1 MKKSSYWIRHGL
13 MSKTGS
19 VLVFSAVGI
28 VMLVSFS
35 ALVVDLGFAFV
46 ARNELHN
53 IADGAA
59 LAGTRQLGV
68 IYEAL
73 PYSEQQ
79 TYVMSGADRT
89 AIITAVKAVGSANQ
103 AGSASITINSADVR
117 IGQWNMATKILTE
130 TATHPD
136 AVQVR
141 SRRDSTANGIANGP
155 ITTFLAGIM
164 GFTEMNISAQA
175 TAALTPIG
183 ITEPGELDLP
193 VGISEEWFKANTCNN
208 NIQFYPT
215 NSAIGC
221 AGWSTFEVG
230 PANANRLRNI
240 IQGLDDGTFVTPG
253 VKAGDTFEFIGGNVA
268 SALPDLKQLFL
279 DKGAVNPNTGVFEWK
294 TFVAV
299 YRSTDC
305 SNPSGTI
312 EIIGFATVIITNVLA
327 PPDGQLIQGTV
338 QCQLLE
344 VGRGGGG
351 EFGTVGTLPGLVQ

>member
-1 MKKSSYWIRHGL
+1 MMTKNTYWTRHGL

-73 PYSEQQ
+73 PYSQQQ

-89 AIITAVKAVGSANQ
+89 AIINAINAVGSANR
-103 AGSASITINSADVR
+103 AGDSASITINNADVR
-117 IGQWNMATKILTE
+117 IGQWNMATKSLTV
-130 TATHPD
+130 TPTHPD
-136 AVQVR
+136 AVQVT
-141 SRRDSTANGIANGP
+141 SRRDGTANGP
-155 ITTFLAGIM
+155 ITTFLAGVM
-164 GFTEMNISAQA
+164 GFTNMNISAQA
-175 TAALTPIG
+175 TAALTPISS
-183 ITEPGELDLP
+183 TEPGELDLP
-193 VGISEEWFKANTCNN
+193 VGISEEWFRANNCNN

-221 AGWSTFEVG
+221 AGWNTFEVG

-240 IQGLDDGTFVTPG
+240 LQGLNAGTFQTPG
-253 VKAGDTFEFIGGNVA
+253 VQAGDTFEFIGGNVA
-268 SALPDLKQLFL
+268 SALPDLRQLFL
-279 DKGAVNPNTGVFEWK
+279 NRGAVNPNTGVFEWK

-327 PPDGQLIQGTV
+327 PPAGQLIQGTV

-351 EFGTVGTLPGLVQ
+351 AFGTVGSLPGLVQ

>member
-1 MKKSSYWIRHGL
+1 MRKSSYWIRHGL

-73 PYSEQQ
+73 PPGAQQ
-79 TYVMSGADRT
+79 TYVMSGTDQA
-89 AIITAVKAVGSANQ
+89 AIITAINAVGSANR
-103 AGSASITINSADVR
+103 AGDSASISISSADIS
-117 IGQWNMATKILTE
+117 IGQWNMATKSLAV
-130 TATHPD
+130 TAAHPD
-136 AVQVR
+136 AVRVT
-141 SRRDSTANGIANGP
+141 SRRDGTANGP

-164 GFTEMNISAQA
+164 GFTDMNISAQA
-175 TAALTPIG
+175 TAALTPISN
-183 ITEPGELDLP
+183 TEPGELDLP
-193 VGISEEWFKANTCNN
+193 VGISEAWFNANSCNN

-215 NSAIGC
+215 NSAVGC
-221 AGWSTFEVG
+221 AGWSTFQVG
-230 PANANRLRNI
+230 PANSNSLRNI
-240 IQGLDDGTFVTPG
+240 IQGLTAGTYQTPG
-253 VKAGDTFEFIGGNVA
+253 VTAGQTFEFIGGNVA
-268 SALPDLKQLFL
+268 SALPDLRQLFL
-279 DKGAVNPNTGVFEWK
+279 NKGAVNPNTGVFEWK

-327 PPDGQLIQGTV
+327 PPAGQLIQGTV

>member
-1 MKKSSYWIRHGL
+1 MMTKSSYWTRHRI

-19 VLVFSAVGI
+19 VLVFSAVGLL
-28 VMLVSFS
+28 MLMSFS

-73 PYSEQQ
+73 PYSQQQ

-89 AIITAVKAVGSANQ
+89 AIINAVNAVGSANR
-103 AGSASITINSADVR
+103 AGSASITINSADVS
-117 IGQWNMATKILTE
+117 IGQWNMATKSLTV

-136 AVQVR
+136 AVRVK
-141 SRRDSTANGIANGP
+141 SRRDGTANGP
-155 ITTFLAGIM
+155 ITTFLAGVM
-164 GFTEMNISAQA
+164 GFTVMNISAQA
-175 TAALTPIG
+175 TAALTPIS
-183 ITEPGELDLP
+183 TTLPGELDLP
-193 VGISEEWFKANTCNN
+193 VGISQQWFQANSCNN

-215 NSAIGC
+215 NSAVGC
-221 AGWSTFEVG
+221 AGWNTFEAS
-230 PANANRLRNI
+230 PANASGLRSILN
-240 IQGLDDGTFVTPG
+240 GLDAGTFQTPG
-253 VKAGDTFEFIGGNVA
+253 VTAGQTQLNFIGGNVA
-268 SALPDLKQLFL
+268 SALPDLRQLFL

-299 YRSTDC
+299 YSSTDC
-305 SNPSGTI
+305 SNPSGAITI
-312 EIIGFATVIITNVLA
+312 VGFATVVITNVLA
-327 PPDGQLIQGTV
+327 PPAGQLIQGTV

-344 VGRGGGG
+344 TGRGGGAA
-351 EFGTVGTLPGLVQ
+351 FGTVGTLPGLVQ

>member
-1 MKKSSYWIRHGL
+1 

-19 VLVFSAVGI
+19 VLVFSAVGLL
-28 VMLVSFS
+28 MLVSFS
-35 ALVVDLGFAFV
+35 ALVVDLGFGFV

-73 PYSEQQ
+73 PYSQQQ

-89 AIITAVKAVGSANQ
+89 AILNAVNAVGSANQ
-103 AGSASITINSADVR
+103 AGSASITINSADVS
-117 IGQWNMATKILTE
+117 IGQWNMATKTLTV

-136 AVQVR
+136 AVRVK
-141 SRRDSTANGIANGP
+141 SRRDGTANGP

-164 GFTEMNISAQA
+164 GVTVMNISAQA
-175 TAALTPIG
+175 TAALTPIS
-183 ITEPGELDLP
+183 TTLPGELDLP
-193 VGISEEWFKANTCNN
+193 VGISQQWFQANSCNN

-215 NSAIGC
+215 NSAVGC

-230 PANANRLRNI
+230 PANAARLRNI
-240 IQGLDDGTFVTPG
+240 LRGLDAGTFQTPG
-253 VKAGDTFEFIGGNVA
+253 VTAGQTFEFIGGNVA
-268 SALPDLKQLFL
+268 SALPDLRQLFL
-279 DKGAVNPNTGVFEWK
+279 DKGAVNPDTGVFEWK

-299 YRSTDC
+299 YSSTDC
-305 SNPSGTI
+305 SNPSGPITI
-312 EIIGFATVIITNVLA
+312 VGFATVIITNVLA
-327 PPDGQLIQGTV
+327 PPAGQLIQGTV

-344 VGRGGGG
+344 TGRGGGAA
-351 EFGTVGTLPGLVQ
+351 FGTVGTLPGLVQ

>member
-1 MKKSSYWIRHGL
+1 MMMKNSYWLRHAI

-19 VLVFSAVGI
+19 VLVFSAVGL

-35 ALVVDLGFAFV
+35 ALVVDLGFGFV

-53 IADGAA
+53 ISDGAA
-59 LAGTRQLGV
+59 LAGARQLGV

-73 PYSEQQ
+73 PYSDQQ
-79 TYVMSGADRT
+79 TYVMSGADQT
-89 AIITAVKAVGSANQ
+89 AIINAVNAVGTANR
-103 AGSASITINSADVR
+103 AGDSASITIQNADIR
-117 IGQWNMATKILTE
+117 IGHWNMATKTLTV
-130 TATHPD
+130 TAAHPD

-141 SRRDSTANGIANGP
+141 SRRDATANGP

-164 GFTEMNISAQA
+164 GFTDMNISAQA

-193 VGISEEWFKANTCNN
+193 VGISEEWFKNNNCNN
-208 NIQFYPT
+208 NIQFFPT
-215 NSAIGC
+215 NTPTGC
-221 AGWSTFEVG
+221 AGWSTFEAS
-230 PANANRLRNI
+230 PSNASKLRNI
-240 IQGLDDGTFVTPG
+240 LQGLDAGTFVTPG
-253 VKAGDTFEFIGGNVA
+253 VKAGDTFEFIGGKVA
-268 SALPDLKQLFL
+268 SALPDLRQLFL

-327 PPDGQLIQGTV
+327 PPAGHLIHGTV
-338 QCQLLE
+338 KCQFLAL
-344 VGRGGGG
+344 GRGGGG
-351 EFGTVGTLPGLVQ
+351 EFGTIGSLPGLVQ

>member
-1 MKKSSYWIRHGL
+1 MMTKNSFGTRHGI

-19 VLVFSAVGI
+19 VLVFSAVGLL
-28 VMLVSFS
+28 MLVSFS

-73 PYSEQQ
+73 PYSQQQ

-89 AIITAVKAVGSANQ
+89 AIINAVNAVGSANR
-103 AGSASITINSADVR
+103 AGSASITINSADVS
-117 IGQWNMATKILTE
+117 IGQWNMATKSLTV

-136 AVQVR
+136 AVRVK
-141 SRRDSTANGIANGP
+141 SRRDGTANGP
-155 ITTFLAGIM
+155 ITTFLAGVM
-164 GFTEMNISAQA
+164 GFTVMNISAQA
-175 TAALTPIG
+175 TAALTPISS
-183 ITEPGELDLP
+183 TLP
-193 VGISEEWFKANTCNN
+193 GISQQWFQANSCNN

-221 AGWSTFEVG
+221 AGWNTFEAS
-230 PANANRLRNI
+230 PANASGLRSILN
-240 IQGLDDGTFVTPG
+240 GLDAGTFQTPG
-253 VKAGDTFEFIGGNVA
+253 VTAGQTQLNFIGGNVA
-268 SALPDLKQLFL
+268 SALPDLRQLFL
-279 DKGAVNPNTGVFEWK
+279 DKGAVNPDTGVFEWK

-299 YRSTDC
+299 YSGTDC
-305 SNPSGTI
+305 SNPSGAITI
-312 EIIGFATVIITNVLA
+312 VGFATVIITNVLA
-327 PPDGQLIQGTV
+327 PPAGQLIQGTV

-344 VGRGGGG
+344 TGRGGGAA
-351 EFGTVGTLPGLVQ
+351 FGTVGTLPGLVQ